1 MDNAK
6 LVDGSGIQVGDAVLG
21 VASSGLHSNGY
32 SLARKILAQS
42 GLGPDDPLP
51 GADGKTV
58 AEVFLA
64 PTTIYVEA
72 VRPLLRDMNI
82 KGMAHITGGGFYDN
96 IPRILP
102 AQVEARIRFGSWEL
116 PPVFTWLKEAGGL
129 DWPEMLQIF
138 NCGIGFVLILPQ
150 AQAEEALGRIR
161 AFHLDAWQ
169 IGEIARRERAEG
181 GEGEQVVVEFGAE
194 E

>member
-1 MDNAK
+1 M
-6 LVDGSGIQVGDAVLG
+6 
-21 VASSGLHSNGY
+21 
-32 SLARKILAQS
+32 
-42 GLGPDDPLP
+42 
-51 GADGKTV
+51 

-102 AQVEARIRFGSWEL
+102 AQVEARIRFGSWQM

-138 NCGIGFVLILPQ
+138 NCGIGFVIILPQ
-150 AQAEEALGRIR
+150 AQAEEAVSRIR
-161 AFHLDAWQ
+161 AYLPAWQ
-169 IGEIARRERAEG
+169 IGEIARRSRGTEG
-181 GEGEQVVVEFGAE
+181 EEGEQVVVEFEGDTDARA
-194 E
+194 